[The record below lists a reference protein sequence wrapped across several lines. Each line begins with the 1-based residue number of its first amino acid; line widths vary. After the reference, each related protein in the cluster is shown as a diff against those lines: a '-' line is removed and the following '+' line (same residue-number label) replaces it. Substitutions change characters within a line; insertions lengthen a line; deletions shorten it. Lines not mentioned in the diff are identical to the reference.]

1 VENGYQY
8 DAEVIYGDTDSV
20 MVKFGVDDV
29 AEAMRLGREAANWVT
44 QYFIRPINLDFE
56 KVYYPY
62 LLMKKKRYAGLLWTK
77 PDKYD
82 KMDAKGIETVRRDNC
97 ALVRN
102 VINTCLQKIL
112 IEHNEEAAKDY
123 TKQIISDLLQNRL
136 DLSLLVIS
144 KALSKE
150 GKTYANKQ
158 AHVEL
163 AEKLKKRDQGNAPG
177 VGDRIPY
184 VIVSASK
191 DARIYEKSE
200 DPIYV
205 LENSIP
211 LDYSYYVE
219 KQLRKPLMRIFEP
232 IMDKPELLL
241 YGEHTRSIS
250 KPTPTVGG
258 IMGYTVKQETCAGCR
273 VPLRGGDK
281 TLCKQCRPKA
291 GELYYRQLAAVTDL
305 ENKFGRAWTQCQRCS
320 GSLHQPVLCTNRDCP
335 IFYMRTKVQK
345 DLTDAQNLLARFDLD
360 W

>member
-1 VENGYQY
+1 
-8 DAEVIYGDTDSV
+8 V

-29 AEAMRLGREAANWVT
+29 AEAMRLGREAATVVNT
-44 QYFIRPINLDFE
+44 KFPPPINLDFE
-56 KVYYPY
+56 KVYFPY

-112 IEHNEEAAKDY
+112 IDKNEEAAKNY
-123 TKQIISDLLQNRL
+123 TKQIISDLLQNKL

-150 GKTYANKQ
+150 GKNYVNKQ

-163 AEKLKKRDQGNAPG
+163 AEKMKKRDQGSAPG
-177 VGDRIPY
+177 IGDRIPY
-184 VIVSASK
+184 VIVAGAK
-191 DARIYEKSE
+191 DARTYQKSE

-211 LDYSYYVE
+211 LDYQYYVDN
-219 KQLRKPLMRIFEP
+219 QLRKPLMRIFEA
-232 IMDKPELLL
+232 IMDKPETLLH
-241 YGEHTRSIS
+241 GDHTRSIA
-250 KPTPTVGG
+250 KTTPKVGG
-258 IMGYTVKQETCAGCR
+258 IVGYTVKQEICAGCR
-273 VPLRGGDK
+273 VPLRNGEK
-281 TLCKQCRPKA
+281 TLCLNCSPKA
-291 GELYYRQLAAVTDL
+291 GDFYYRQLATVTDL
-305 ENKFGRAWTQCQRCS
+305 ENKFSRAWTQCQRCS
-320 GSLHQPVLCTNRDCP
+320 GSLHQPVLCTSRDCP

-345 DLTDAQNLLARFDLD
+345 DLTDAQVLLNKFDFVNS